1 MLGPRRLW
9 GPSLRSP
16 GAAGL
21 GYEGSSGFAGPG
33 RDTTAPLVGRHSG
46 GEAGGGGCWRS
57 KPAPPG
63 LFRGSVVS

>member
-1 MLGPRRLW
+1 MLGPQRLW

-33 RDTTAPLVGRHSG
+33 SDTTAPVG
-46 GEAGGGGCWRS
+46 GEAQRRRGG
-57 KPAPPG
+57 
-63 LFRGSVVS
+63 RGWMLAV